1 MPRPVLLAVDDDPDV
16 LRAIERDLRKQYSD
30 RYRVMSADSGPAA
43 LDILSRLAQRSEP
56 VALLLADHRMPR
68 MTGIEFLTTA
78 IRKLPD
84 VRRVL
89 LTAYADTEAAIGAI
103 NVVKLDHYLLK
114 PWDPPDRNLYPV
126 LDDLLDQWSASYR
139 PPFEGIRVIGTR
151 WSPRC
156 YEVREFLARHQIP
169 YQWLDIES
177 AEAKTIGASIE
188 GVQAA
193 LPLVILADGS
203 SLADP
208 SLGDLADR
216 VGLRTRSQTKFFD
229 LVIVGGGPAGL
240 AAAVYGA
247 SEGLKTVIVSATLR
261 AGRPG

>member
-1 MPRPVLLAVDDDPDV
+1 PQPGARGERDRGGDRQVPGYRPPGVPLMPRPVLLAVDDDPDV
-16 LRAIERDLRKQYSD
+16 LRAVERDLRKQYSD
-30 RYRVMSADSGPAA
+30 RYRVMSADSGQAA

-68 MTGIEFLTTA
+68 MTGIEFLTVA
-78 IRKLPD
+78 IREFPD

-103 NVVKLDHYLLK
+103 NVVKLDYYLLK

-177 AEAKTIGASIE
+177 AEAKTSMWRWTKRFYAS
-188 GVQAA
+188 
-193 LPLVILADGS
+193 S
-203 SLADP
+203 
-208 SLGDLADR
+208 
-216 VGLRTRSQTKFFD
+216 
-229 LVIVGGGPAGL
+229 
-240 AAAVYGA
+240 
-247 SEGLKTVIVSATLR
+247 
-261 AGRPG
+261 